1 MQYRCNIEA
10 LEMLYKRIASVLYS
24 YLTFMDRVGW
34 VGGVVGE
41 MGSKAISAFNSVE
54 VEVDILAFRR
64 ADARLMLICNSDRV

>member
-24 YLTFMDRVGW
+24 YLTFTDRVG

-41 MGSKAISAFNSVE
+41 MGNKAISAFNSVE
-54 VEVDILAFRR
+54 VEVEAELG
-64 ADARLMLICNSDRV
+64 